1 MFVLLVCFLALPSAR
16 KEHKLKQG
24 IIAILSLAALTLGG
38 CASGNLAGGSALP
51 AAPQMRHLDSVGGG
65 LPGTI
70 QPQDSVGGGLP
81 GTIHPQDSVGGGL
94 PGTIHQQDSVG
105 GGLPGKG
112 KHGVVIHRQDSVGGG
127 LPGTTAG
134 H

>member
-1 MFVLLVCFLALPSAR
+1 M
-16 KEHKLKQG
+16 KQG

-70 QPQDSVGGGLP
+70 
-81 GTIHPQDSVGGGL
+81 
-94 PGTIHQQDSVG
+94 HQQDSVG